1 MTPRFLAFRAR
12 RNAFDGIEYALGV
25 SQTSI
30 QLQSD
35 LKPPASE
42 SPVLHGLTK
51 RSSHATVVLCK
62 ALTQ

>member
-25 SQTSI
+25 LQTSI
-30 QLQSD
+30 QFQSD
-35 LKPPASE
+35 LKSLASE
-42 SPVLHGLTK
+42 SPVLHDLTK
-51 RSSHATVVLCK
+51 QLNHATVGLCK